1 MIRPMLDQ
9 LTGDIAALRRFNRLY
24 TNWLGLLDV
33 HLDGSPFT
41 LSEARVLYEL
51 AHRHEPTAA
60 EIARTL
66 NMDRAQISRT
76 LKRFAQRN
84 LLETRINPAHGRQQL
99 LILTPEGRVAA
110 EDLNDKT
117 QTAVGALLRQL
128 PEVQRRRLIGAT
140 TTMAQ
145 ALEAKVEAP
154 AVRLRSLRPGD
165 LGMVTARQAMLYADE
180 YGWDQ
185 GYEALVA
192 RILADFYDHFDPARD
207 AAWIAETGDDMV
219 GSIFLVHT
227 DELEVARLRLLY
239 VEPTARGTGTG
250 KLLVSTCIARARQ
263 LGYARLTLWTNSVLV
278 AARRIYERAGFVLI
292 DEEPH
297 HSFGHDLVGQT
308 WSLDL

>member
-110 EDLNDKT
+110 ADLNDKT

-192 RILADFYDHFDPARD
+192 RILADFHDHFDPALD

-227 DELEVARLRLLY
+227 DEPDLARLRLLY

-278 AARRIYERAGFVLI
+278 SARRIYERAGFVLI

>member
-1 MIRPMLDQ
+1 MVKPMLDQ
-9 LTGDIAALRRFNRLY
+9 LTGDVAALRHFNRLY

-76 LKRFAQRN
+76 LKRFAHRD
-84 LLETRINPAHGRQQL
+84 LLETRSNPAHDRQQL
-99 LILTPEGRVAA
+99 LILTPEGRRAA
-110 EDLNDKT
+110 ADLNGST
-117 QTAVGALLRQL
+117 QAAVGALLHQL
-128 PEVQRRRLIGAT
+128 PETQRRRLIAAAA
-140 TTMAQ
+140 TMAQ

-154 AVRLRSLRPGD
+154 ALRLRGLEPGD
-165 LGMVTARQAMLYADE
+165 LGMVTARQAILYADE
-180 YGWDQ
+180 YGWDR

-192 RILADFYDHFDPARD
+192 RILADFHDHFDPARD
-207 AAWIAETGDDMV
+207 AAWIAETGGEMV

-227 DELEVARLRLLY
+227 DEPGVARLRLLY
-239 VEPTARGTGTG
+239 VEPAARGTGTG
-250 KLLVSTCIARARQ
+250 KLLVSTCIERARQ
-263 LGYARLTLWTNSVLV
+263 LGYTRLTLWTNSVLA
-278 AARRIYERAGFVLI
+278 AARSIYERAGFVLI
-292 DEEPH
+292 NEEQH
-297 HSFGHDLVGQT
+297 HSFGHDLVGQI